1 MSELILLF
9 LPLSLLPPAIDD
21 LLDYYVD
28 DVTWVPSIP
37 FIVYAL
43 LVGLDKLVGP
53 LFIFLTLVVP
63 LYLISRREGEM
74 FGEGDLIL
82 YFIYVFYSVLM
93 GGVLHYIFLIL
104 FTNIYGFIFY
114 VIRMFWGIKENVIP
128 LIFLSPFSVFTTMF
142 ILVS

>member
-28 DVTWVPSIP
+28 DVTWIPSIP

-114 VIRMFWGIKENVIP
+114 VIRVLWGIKENVIP

>member
-1 MSELILLF
+1 MSELTLLF

-28 DVTWVPSIP
+28 DITWVPCIP
-37 FIVYAL
+37 FIIYAL
-43 LVGLDKLVGP
+43 ITGLDKIFGP
-53 LFIFLTLVVP
+53 LFLFLTLVVP

-93 GGVLHYIFLIL
+93 GGVIHYIFLIL

-114 VIRMFWGIKENVIP
+114 VIRMAWGIRENVIP

-142 ILVS
+142 ILVT

>member
-28 DVTWVPSIP
+28 DVTWIPTIP

-43 LVGLDKLVGP
+43 MVDPEKLVGP

-63 LYLISRREGEM
+63 LYLISRKEGEM

-82 YFIYVFYSVLM
+82 YFIYMFYAVLM

-104 FTNIYGFIFY
+104 FTNIYGFLFY
-114 VIRMFWGIKENVIP
+114 VLRMAWGVKENVIP

-142 ILVS
+142 IMVN